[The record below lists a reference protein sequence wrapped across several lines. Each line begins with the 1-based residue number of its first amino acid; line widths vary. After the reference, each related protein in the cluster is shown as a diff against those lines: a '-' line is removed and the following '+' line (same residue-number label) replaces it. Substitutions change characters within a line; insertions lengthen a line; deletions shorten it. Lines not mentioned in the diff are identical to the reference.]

1 MKIWLCIL
9 LSVLPTRAASRTLI
23 VDTDGGADDL
33 IAISFLLSRPDVT
46 IEAITVV
53 DGLAHVRAGAMNIL
67 RLLEL
72 AHKTGIPVY
81 EGPDQTAPGGNPF
94 PDAWR
99 RSADALP
106 GQMLPETGRKT
117 EAQPASNF
125 LAARLHQ
132 MNKPVSILATGPL
145 TNLAAAFGQFPQGIH
160 CVEDLVIM
168 GGAIRVSGNLKD
180 GGIIYGDNTLTEWNF
195 FADPLSAKK
204 VLESGVRFRLIP
216 LDATNKVPIDMA
228 FAANFKSK
236 AKTPLGK
243 FAAALIEDSRVLIQ
257 AKMFYAWDPLAAVA
271 IVNPDVVR
279 MSSVAVEVQPNGVEA
294 GRTREMPGRPGN
306 SRVALDADSVLFQKV
321 FLEAFAPGPLIK
333 SSPERQKTK

>member
-1 MKIWLCIL
+1 
-9 LSVLPTRAASRTLI
+9 
-23 VDTDGGADDL
+23 
-33 IAISFLLSRPDVT
+33 
-46 IEAITVV
+46 
-53 DGLAHVRAGAMNIL
+53 
-67 RLLEL
+67 
-72 AHKTGIPVY
+72 
-81 EGPDQTAPGGNPF
+81 
-94 PDAWR
+94 
-99 RSADALP
+99 
-106 GQMLPETGRKT
+106 MLPETGRKT

-306 SRVALDADSVLFQKV
+306 SRVALDADSALFQKV